1 MSYQEPRL
9 PVFNPRP
16 RVIKDRPLSPRQMQA
31 LLGSC
36 RGLCNKEIAEEMGTT
51 RTAVA
56 ELHRTVYEKLNVTC
70 RVEAVTHA
78 IKQGWYSPS

>member
-1 MSYQEPRL
+1 MSTQEPRL
-9 PVFNPRP
+9 PVFKPRP
-16 RVIKDRPLSPRQMQA
+16 RVLRDIPLSPRQMQA

-56 ELHRTVYEKLNVTC
+56 ELHRTAYSKL
-70 RVEAVTHA
+70 RVSDRVAAVKHA
-78 IKQGWYSPS
+78 IKQGWYSPL